1 MECKSLISFAA
12 GSLVGLAVAYAF
24 KRATVGGT
32 QEAKPALRVTITG
45 AAGQIGST
53 LSHYIAQGQMF
64 GPGQKVIL
72 QLLDLPFAEK
82 GLKGLELELQ
92 DGAYELLE
100 EVITTVDQ
108 KEGFKDADFA
118 ILVGA
123 KPRGPNQQRA
133 DLLL

>member
-1 MECKSLISFAA
+1 
-12 GSLVGLAVAYAF
+12 
-24 KRATVGGT
+24 
-32 QEAKPALRVTITG
+32 
-45 AAGQIGST
+45 
-53 LSHYIAQGQMF
+53 MF